1 PAGGGAIMTA
11 GCEAGCRIEINAD
24 GYLRLDGDAARRFF
38 PDDLLVLLTRA
49 DEMLLLPTRGGAAGG
64 LILKQRNAQGD
75 RSVLIAEAFGFAPPA
90 GSYDAVWDDAA
101 GGLRI
106 TMRPR
111 DRVDIP
117 RPQPVGLAPFPESH
131 LLVPGRATLARG
143 PADLIDAYN
152 RFVRL
157 PTPLGLATLV
167 AAGDPA
173 IAALARAAAF
183 AHGLVDDLPE
193 PGPLDGELEALVLMT
208 AAAGLIERGDRA
220 EACRRLS
227 KAVESAREVAPGFAA
242 VLEMQLADLLSADE
256 AIGHLENG
264 LRLAEHV
271 QEPLVKAELW
281 TKLGFALQQAGAGD
295 RAALL
300 KAVAAYQQALQCGVT
315 EDGQPD
321 WFGQI
326 QNNLGLAYL
335 SIPLREA
342 SDQLRAGIAVQSF
355 RHALKIYDRETHP
368 DMWATVSMNLANAL
382 QYLPSSHQAENLMQA
397 VDIYEAVLEV
407 RTDPRDP
414 VAHALVLLNQ
424 ANALAHLGIFKPAIE
439 KAAHAYTLF
448 MWYGQ
453 LEQAAAAKELHDT
466 LQ

>member
-1 PAGGGAIMTA
+1 M
-11 GCEAGCRIEINAD
+11 
-24 GYLRLDGDAARRFF
+24 
-38 PDDLLVLLTRA
+38 
-49 DEMLLLPTRGGAAGG
+49 
-64 LILKQRNAQGD
+64 
-75 RSVLIAEAFGFAPPA
+75 
-90 GSYDAVWDDAA
+90 
-101 GGLRI
+101 
-106 TMRPR
+106 
-111 DRVDIP
+111 
-117 RPQPVGLAPFPESH
+117 
-131 LLVPGRATLARG
+131 
-143 PADLIDAYN
+143 
-152 RFVRL
+152 
-157 PTPLGLATLV
+157 
-167 AAGDPA
+167 
-173 IAALARAAAF
+173 
-183 AHGLVDDLPE
+183 
-193 PGPLDGELEALVLMT
+193 
-208 AAAGLIERGDRA
+208 
-220 EACRRLS
+220 
-227 KAVESAREVAPGFAA
+227 
-242 VLEMQLADLLSADE
+242 
-256 AIGHLENG
+256 
-264 LRLAEHV
+264 
-271 QEPLVKAELW
+271 KAELW